1 VPAIKLLTAKEE
13 MKTEFLGERI
23 KLPLFPVM
31 YAIAPELPEVVWFPN
46 IWIPSTAMS
55 S

>member
-1 VPAIKLLTAKEE
+1 VFTAVDTIVPAIKLLTAKEE

-46 IWIPSTAMS
+46 I
-55 S
+55 